1 MPTNST
7 TPNSGPAAAPPTSVG
22 APGGEPV
29 GKPVGRGGLSTFQAW
44 YAVAILTLANVS
56 GAIDRQIF
64 TSLVGP
70 VKRDLGLSDTQVS
83 LLMGFGFAVF
93 FSIFGLAIGRLV
105 DRRKRTTIVA
115 VGAALW
121 SMMTAITGMTR
132 TYSQLLLARV
142 GVGVGESTLG
152 PSAISIIAD
161 AFARSRLATAMS
173 VFMLGT
179 FFGSGVSYALGAWVV
194 SKAEAVGVVHIPLLG
209 NVFPWQTVF
218 FVIGLPGIVVAL
230 LMLTVKEPTR
240 TAGAR
245 ADEAIPLS
253 QVFAYLRRNSRTMI
267 ALCVG
272 FTCSASV
279 NWGIGAWLQ
288 SFFVRTHGWSVV
300 EAGTLQGA
308 LTMGLGPVGTLLG
321 GWLVDK
327 YAARGMIDAPLRI
340 GMVGAAGMI
349 VFATLFPIVSSA
361 TVAAVL
367 LVPVNL
373 FAALPWG
380 AANAAIAEALP
391 SRMRGQ
397 GSAIFQLMVGMAGG
411 IGPTAVAL
419 LTDHVYGDDAA
430 LRWSLVA
437 VTVVGM
443 TLTLLFLAWGLPAY
457 RATVL
462 ARDESRERALT
473 DVPRRSA
480 S

>member
-1 MPTNST
+1 MRTAPTASATDEND
-7 TPNSGPAAAPPTSVG
+7 PPSRI
-22 APGGEPV
+22 
-29 GKPVGRGGLSTFQAW
+29 GRGGLNTFQAW
-44 YAVAILTLANVS
+44 YAVSILTIANIS

-105 DRRKRTTIVA
+105 DRTRRTTIVA

-121 SMMTAITGMTR
+121 SMMTAITGMTG

-161 AFARSRLATAMS
+161 AFARNRLATAMS
-173 VFMLGT
+173 VYMLGT

-194 SKAEAVGVVHIPLLG
+194 SKADAVGVVHVPVLG
-209 NVFPWQTVF
+209 DVYPWQTVF
-218 FVIGLPGIVVAL
+218 FVIGLPGIAVAL
-230 LMLTVKEPTR
+230 LMLTVKEPSR
-240 TAGAR
+240 SAGAR
-245 ADEAIPLS
+245 ADAPIPIR
-253 QVFAYLRRNSRTMI
+253 QVMAYLRRNSRTII

-279 NWGIGAWLQ
+279 NWGVGAWLQ
-288 SFFVRTHGWSVV
+288 SFFVRTHGWTVV
-300 EAGTLQGA
+300 QAGTLQGA
-308 LTMGLGPVGTLLG
+308 LTMGLGPIGTLLG
-321 GWLVDK
+321 GWLVDR
-327 YAARGMIDAPLRI
+327 YAARGVIDAPLRI
-340 GMVGAAGMI
+340 GMVGAAGML
-349 VFATLFPIVSSA
+349 VFASLYPIVASA
-361 TVAAVL
+361 TVAAAL
-367 LVPVNL
+367 LIPVNL

-397 GSAIFQLMVGMAGG
+397 GSAIFQLMVGLAGG

-419 LTDHVYGDDAA
+419 LTDHVFGNDAA
-430 LRWSLVA
+430 LRWSLVS

-443 TLTLLFLAWGLPAY
+443 LLTLGLLAWGLPAY

-462 ARDESRERALT
+462 ARDESRERAAI
-473 DVPRRSA
+473 DARR
-480 S
+480 